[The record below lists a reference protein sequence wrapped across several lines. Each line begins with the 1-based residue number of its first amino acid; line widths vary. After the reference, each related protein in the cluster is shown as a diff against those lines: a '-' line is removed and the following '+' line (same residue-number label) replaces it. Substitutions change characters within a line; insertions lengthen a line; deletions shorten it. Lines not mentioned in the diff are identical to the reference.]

1 MHVVGYVDDSGTH
14 EGAERTLAAAV
25 FGRIEAW
32 DGLEQRWRKMLQDYP
47 AVRFLHSVSLAGK
60 RRAFRGWSNERV
72 SDLVE
77 RAARKIK
84 QTEIF
89 GVVSI
94 LYSLDYDLHYVAD
107 PKPRKMPLSSKFGVC
122 VWACLDDALPLLRRF
137 STTRLDLVVEQGT
150 ASRVVPQLVGWL
162 KKHGKPEHVAMLG
175 DVKVGAKEEYPGLQV
190 ADLLAYPVY
199 KAEQTAAPTMAADR
213 ADDAQTIADVRG
225 RILRTVLT
233 GARLTARKNGRSP
246 IAPKAPCRKPTGVIG
261 AKRPIAP
268 YKESTS
274 GNSQM
279 ALTRDFRDTVQ
290 ARARRDAAF
299 RKALLKEA
307 VDCMLAGD
315 VETGKSVLRDYIN
328 ATVGFPELGAAMRKS
343 PKSLMRMLGPGG
355 NPQARNL
362 FEIVAYLQES
372 EGFRLTTQTTANV
385 PDARATGFAEE
396 AHRQSLAV
404 ARSRQAKADQ
414 DFVDLRPQRRR
425 MKRGVL

>member
-1 MHVVGYVDDSGTH
+1 
-14 EGAERTLAAAV
+14 
-25 FGRIEAW
+25 
-32 DGLEQRWRKMLQDYP
+32 
-47 AVRFLHSVSLAGK
+47 
-60 RRAFRGWSNERV
+60 
-72 SDLVE
+72 
-77 RAARKIK
+77 
-84 QTEIF
+84 
-89 GVVSI
+89 
-94 LYSLDYDLHYVAD
+94 
-107 PKPRKMPLSSKFGVC
+107 
-122 VWACLDDALPLLRRF
+122 
-137 STTRLDLVVEQGT
+137 
-150 ASRVVPQLVGWL
+150 
-162 KKHGKPEHVAMLG
+162 
-175 DVKVGAKEEYPGLQV
+175 
-190 ADLLAYPVY
+190 
-199 KAEQTAAPTMAADR
+199 
-213 ADDAQTIADVRG
+213 
-225 RILRTVLT
+225 
-233 GARLTARKNGRSP
+233 
-246 IAPKAPCRKPTGVIG
+246 
-261 AKRPIAP
+261 
-268 YKESTS
+268 
-274 GNSQM
+274 M